1 MAISDALLFLVSG
14 RSSSGFIDP
23 SCKHTMAGVGGDGS
37 LLLALSSSF
46 LVQSVSG
53 KPSTGTDLEID
64 EKYQNT
70 HRIDSLNILLYTFL
84 LILTVV
90 TIWIFKYRRARYL
103 HETGLAVIYGE
114 DFGIFYVF

>member
-1 MAISDALLFLVSG
+1 MFFVPG

-23 SCKHTMAGVGGDGS
+23 SCKHTMAGVGGEGP
-37 LLLALSSSF
+37 LFLALSSSF
-46 LVQSVSG
+46 LLQSVNG

-114 DFGIFYVF
+114 DLAFPSVFLFHCV

>member
-1 MAISDALLFLVSG
+1 MAGGGGGGLLAISLVS
-14 RSSSGFIDP
+14 F
-23 SCKHTMAGVGGDGS
+23 
-37 LLLALSSSF
+37 LSY
-46 LVQSVSG
+46 VIA
-53 KPSTGTDLEID
+53 KPSAGTDIVLD
-64 EKYQNT
+64 EKALTT

-114 DFGIFYVF
+114 YQSLSVH